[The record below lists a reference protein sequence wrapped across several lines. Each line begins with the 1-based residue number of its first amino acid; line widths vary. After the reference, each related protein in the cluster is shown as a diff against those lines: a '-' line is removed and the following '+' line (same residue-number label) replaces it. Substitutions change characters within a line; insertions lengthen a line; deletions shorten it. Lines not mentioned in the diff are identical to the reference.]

1 MASKVLMTTSV
12 AVLGVILAAGC
23 ASRPAP
29 PVAADGAA
37 ASYPDKAF
45 KVTCGAETFD
55 IHFTGPE
62 AHLSTAQ
69 GVSML
74 PRLSGGGAAT
84 YTNGRMTFTRS
95 GDGSTISFARGRR
108 AAEPCTDVR

>member
-1 MASKVLMTTSV
+1 MIRTV
-12 AVLGVILAAGC
+12 AAIAMILAAGC
-23 ASRPAP
+23 ANQPPPAV
-29 PVAADGAA
+29 VAEGAP

-62 AHLSTAQ
+62 AHLITAE

-95 GDGSTISFARGRR
+95 GDGSTITFARGRR
-108 AAEPCTDVR
+108 TSEPCTEVR